1 MKRNYLLLVG
11 LALSVSAAHA
21 ATESVPANNS
31 GINERDRSNQ
41 TLTPENQ
48 SESES
53 DRELAAQIR
62 RAVVAQSGISTD
74 GQNIKIITMKNTVTL
89 RGPVKDNNER
99 AAIEKTVRTA
109 AGTATVDNQLE
120 LKK

>member
-11 LALSVSAAHA
+11 LALSATAVTAADTA
-21 ATESVPANNS
+21 VPANNS

-41 TLTPENQ
+41 TLTPEDQ
-48 SESES
+48 SQSRT
-53 DRELAAQIR
+53 DRELDAKVR

-74 GQNIKIITMKNTVTL
+74 GQNIKIITAKNTVTL
-89 RGPVKDNNER
+89 RGPVKDSSER

-109 AGTATVDNQLE
+109 AGTATIDNQLE
-120 LKK
+120 LK